1 MKDGK
6 LEVGRGDES
15 YEMKAL
21 SESRFRL
28 LIAPVDLTFEKSE
41 PGGPQQL
48 VIKSGDGE
56 PDRFAAVPSFSPSAS
71 QLDDY
76 TGIYS
81 SEEIE
86 PLYRIRLENGGLV
99 LHRLRNKPDMLHPV
113 TLDLFTVS
121 FGSIRFT
128 RSSSGKISGFTL
140 STGRIKNLRF
150 EKGRPAIPA
159 NESLANSR

>member
-1 MKDGK
+1 
-6 LEVGRGDES
+6 
-15 YEMKAL
+15 
-21 SESRFRL
+21 
-28 LIAPVDLTFEKSE
+28 LIAPIDLTFEKSE
-41 PGGPQQL
+41 PGSPLQFL
-48 VIKSGDGE
+48 IRSGDAK

-76 TGIYS
+76 IGIYS

-86 PLYRIRLENGGLV
+86 PLYRIHLENGGLV
-99 LHRLRNKPDMLHPV
+99 LHRVRNKPDVLHPV
-113 TLDLFTVS
+113 TLDLFTGS
-121 FGSIRFT
+121 IGSIRFT

-159 NESLANSR
+159 NESLANSH